1 MRSTFDVALGARD
14 ADPTRTSGMLRRSY
28 EPSSVPSST
37 STNVASCTEVCTHSQ
52 RRAWHNK
59 KLICTL
65 DLKPE
70 NLIFRTKA
78 EDADIMIADF
88 GLSRVMDD
96 EKFQMLTEICGTPG
110 VSTTCSGSC
119 VSAALTYHAQY
130 MAPEIFKKSTS
141 SSEL

>member
-1 MRSTFDVALGARD
+1 MKYIHECGIVHRGAHT
-14 ADPTRTSGMLRRSY
+14 PL
-28 EPSSVPSST
+28 SVPHIGAWR
-37 STNVASCTEVCTHSQ
+37 TN
-52 RRAWHNK
+52 NF
-59 KLICTL
+59 ICSP

-110 VSTTCSGSC
+110 VSVIPLTVLT
-119 VSAALTYHAQY
+119 ALTPQV
-130 MAPEIFKKSTS
+130 
-141 SSEL
+141 